1 MTITLL
7 STPIMGIA
15 LGPVRRRRTG
25 SAVVVLPACLLVIA
39 SGWSVTLPSVYD
51 LLSNSQISS
60 RTSPGLMDLIAAL
73 ATGLVGAV
81 TLARRD
87 VAAMLPGVAIAISL
101 VPPLAVA
108 GLCLRKLSRWPALF
122 VSNLFALAVAGMAVF
137 APLGHT
143 AEADNAAGRPAGRS
157 SAAMALLFV
166 VVLVPLTAHTVATLL
181 LNAWTGRTKD
191 AAQQWL
197 AHEPDASVTSV
208 CEFPDDVHPRSY
220 PGRPSTSAVPARPAR
235 RTDSGQDP
243 PRGGCLAGA
252 AHRRRRGWRPSAASA
267 SCPASFHRGFR
278 PGGAAGLTASAA

>member
-1 MTITLL
+1 
-7 STPIMGIA
+7 
-15 LGPVRRRRTG
+15 
-25 SAVVVLPACLLVIA
+25 
-39 SGWSVTLPSVYD
+39 
-51 LLSNSQISS
+51 
-60 RTSPGLMDLIAAL
+60 MDLIAAL

-108 GLCLRKLSRWPALF
+108 GLCRRKLSRWPALF
-122 VSNLFALAVAGMAVF
+122 VSNLVALVVAGMAVF

-143 AEADNAAGRPAGRS
+143 AEADKAAGRPAGRS

-166 VVLVPLTAHTVATLL
+166 IVLVPLTANTVATLL

-197 AHEPDASVTSV
+197 ADEPDASVTSV

-235 RTDSGQDP
+235 RTDSGQYP

-267 SCPASFHRGFR
+267 SCPGELPQRLPARRSGGSHRVSRMNGPETGVSGR
-278 PGGAAGLTASAA
+278 RLQSVSRRAVRREHPGIHGWRSPTA